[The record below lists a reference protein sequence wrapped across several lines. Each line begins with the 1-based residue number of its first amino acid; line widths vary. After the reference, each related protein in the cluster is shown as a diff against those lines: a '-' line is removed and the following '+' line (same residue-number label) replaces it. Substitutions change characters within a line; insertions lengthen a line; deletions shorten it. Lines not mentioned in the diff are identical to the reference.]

1 VKGQLKPGLSLHVAS
16 ARVDDQCA
24 LLVVLS
30 PNPMKN
36 ADVSFCTGR

>member
-16 ARVDDQCA
+16 ARVEDQYA

-36 ADVSFCTGR
+36 ADGSCGTVR